1 MSCAIRSYSASC
13 APTSRR
19 GRVAPKAPNRARQ
32 ANRVARAPRRA
43 PGHHR
48 RPPGLTIHLRRATR
62 QGTVPAVSALRRWA
76 SLAAGRRA
84 RGREL
89 SVLVVGPARS
99 RSLNHR
105 YRGRNYATNVL
116 SFPGPGTAP
125 DAALLG
131 DLVICPQVLQ
141 REAREQRK
149 PVRAHWMHLVIHG
162 VLHLVGYDHQRPAEA
177 RRMERREVRLLR
189 MLGVADPYRSI

>member
-1 MSCAIRSYSASC
+1 MPDTA
-13 APTSRR
+13 R
-19 GRVAPKAPNRARQ
+19 GQ
-32 ANRVARAPRRA
+32 
-43 PGHHR
+43 
-48 RPPGLTIHLRRATR
+48 PGLTIHLRRATR
-62 QGTVPAVSALRRWA
+62 QGVVPAVAALRRWA

-84 RGREL
+84 RGGEL

-99 RSLNHR
+99 RSLNRR

-116 SFPGPGTAP
+116 SFPGTAP
-125 DAALLG
+125 DTQLLG

-149 PVRAHWMHLVIHG
+149 AVRAHWMHLVIHG

-177 RRMERREVRLLR
+177 RRMERRETRLLR
-189 MLGVADPYRSI
+189 TLGVANPYRSM